1 MAERSS
7 KTSTG
12 DALRGAKA
20 VAVSWHGVLFDRD
33 RAAIHA
39 AVAATF
45 ARWGVA
51 VSQDELRSTRGPTGR
66 PQIVRLLSIAR
77 VAEDFRA
84 RQGRWAAPSDLDAMQ
99 RDLESRLL
107 GAAEAA
113 PTPVPE
119 ACEAIRRLHARG
131 IKTAVICCTP
141 RRLLG
146 PQLAELERAG
156 LPLDCVVTADEA
168 CEPAPAPWGI
178 FDVLQRLG
186 IDDAADLALIDDS
199 PAGATAA
206 RNAGAVGVALA
217 VAGQPAGSD
226 AQAVLGGLD
235 EIASDP
241 A

>member
-1 MAERSS
+1 M
-7 KTSTG
+7 
-12 DALRGAKA
+12 

-51 VSQDELRSTRGPTGR
+51 VTDEELRTTRGPTGR
-66 PQIVRLLSIAR
+66 PQIVRLLSIPR
-77 VAEDFRA
+77 IAEAFRA
-84 RQGRWAAPSDLDAMQ
+84 GQGRWAAPSDLDAMQ
-99 RDLESRLL
+99 RDLEPRLMD
-107 GAAEAA
+107 AARVA
-113 PTPVPE
+113 PAPVPE

-131 IKTAVICCTP
+131 VRTAVICCTP

-146 PQLAELERAG
+146 PQLAELEKAG

-186 IDDAADLALIDDS
+186 IDDASELALIDDS

-217 VAGQPAGSD
+217 VRGHPAGAD

-235 EIASDP
+235 EVA
-241 A
+241 AEKA